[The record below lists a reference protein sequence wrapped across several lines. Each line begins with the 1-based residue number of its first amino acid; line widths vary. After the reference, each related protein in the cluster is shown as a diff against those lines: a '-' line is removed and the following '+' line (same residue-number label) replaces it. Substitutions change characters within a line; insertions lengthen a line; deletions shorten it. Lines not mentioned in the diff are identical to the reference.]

1 MLPYLHIKRRD
12 IFPEF
17 TFNCNRQFGE
27 TVRNVRFASFIR
39 LSYVGEG
46 LSAIL
51 CREER
56 QICLESG
63 NVLTFLPSSSPHT
76 SIFFWNQIKQT
87 FFFVS
92 PTRPALTN
100 GAQTWRF
107 VSQRNER
114 VTSCRLMADWTS
126 YLTISS
132 ITHTCASK
140 WGMKQAFSLHLDQS
154 FGKTLKNKSFRL
166 SSNDKR
172 ISPILSIMKTRK
184 ARWNR
189 LAWHSRIFQITFQ
202 LLTGSGGNR
211 FGLVASR
218 GKIAH
223 YGDWEEEKKDNVMPA
238 SADVSNTIAFGT
250 KAGEEPWISNW

>member
-1 MLPYLHIKRRD
+1 MTVVVTLFTYKEERH
-12 IFPEF
+12 FPWIYF
-17 TFNCNRQFGE
+17 QLQSA
-27 TVRNVRFASFIR
+27 VWRNSAQCSFRFFRKAQ
-39 LSYVGEG
+39 
-46 LSAIL
+46 L
-51 CREER
+51 CRWR
-56 QICLESG
+56 SQRHSVPWRKANLLRKRKCT
-63 NVLTFLPSSSPHT
+63 NVSTQFLSTYFHFLLKSD
-76 SIFFWNQIKQT
+76 QT
-87 FFFVS
+87 DFFFVS

-107 VSQRNER
+107 VSQWNER

-166 SSNDKR
+166 SSNDRR

-202 LLTGSGGNR
+202 LFPFDGKWGQSFRISGISRENCALW
-211 FGLVASR
+211 GLRGGKKGQRHASIR
-218 GKIAH
+218 
-223 YGDWEEEKKDNVMPA
+223 WC
-238 SADVSNTIAFGT
+238 
-250 KAGEEPWISNW
+250 